1 MKPKGLGQ
9 VFPAEGTE
17 YGKLHETDK
26 KREAG
31 EPWVQMLQSFRS
43 GRAGPESW
51 GAAFQAGW
59 GETLPRPPFQQ
70 TSPHIPQQL
79 HSATLENVKT
89 GQFEPRHAVNCCW
102 ATVHFSE
109 ESE

>member
-43 GRAGPESW
+43 GRAGPES
-51 GAAFQAGW
+51 
-59 GETLPRPPFQQ
+59 
-70 TSPHIPQQL
+70 
-79 HSATLENVKT
+79 
-89 GQFEPRHAVNCCW
+89 
-102 ATVHFSE
+102 
-109 ESE
+109 